1 MYDGE
6 TIQESVVD
14 GPHFCLSLPRMHTS
28 QPIHFLAIFLVLPF
42 LGACQSTILPKEVES
57 AEHIVADQNQSPEFP
72 QEHAELAKDLR
83 RLQAHSRSLVEMAE
97 EMFALQAASQLTKT
111 GYFEPREHDR
121 IENLLFRY
129 LISRRSLWEMV
140 ERHVQYRE
148 KFQGQMAQTKSAML
162 ALSAGVHLS
171 FYSSLVVEALLDYPA
186 AQEKLNE
193 AYPRSGIEA
202 GTYSLLFQQV
212 TRTDHIRTLQ
222 VAWELFSRELQSPDT
237 PLYRLAKEEGPY
249 AKLIADM
256 VGMYEQSVVRVTGI
270 LARSSLLLPELRN
283 QIRHSSVSQAADEA
297 SRSVRGNLY
306 AMQTVLF
313 TLAGDTQATP
323 AIKLYFSAEQKKKV
337 RELLRPGDIILSFS
351 GGYMS
356 NIFLPGKFKHAIV
369 YVGDVK
375 AREKAN
381 IKPEDVGL
389 SSWEGSEKLPNGQ
402 PIEIIEAVSEGVV
415 YNSLEH
421 VFDGYMTRFVA
432 LRPTI
437 SPEKRIEGLRD
448 VFSYVGS
455 EYDFNFDFS
464 NGTRQCCTEIVYR
477 MLQKRDDFDFKLV
490 KRAGVFTLSADD
502 ILEHHMRASKGR
514 FSYVLAAIPP
524 QPDTTETAALL
535 AAPDDETRFMEILS
549 TW

>member
-1 MYDGE
+1 MWN
-6 TIQESVVD
+6 QKQSKLL
-14 GPHFCLSLPRMHTS
+14 FLSFALLCVS
-28 QPIHFLAIFLVLPF
+28 
-42 LGACQSTILPKEVES
+42 ACRSTILPKAVES
-57 AEHIVADQNQSPEFP
+57 AEHIAADQSVPESP
-72 QEHAELAKDLR
+72 QEHAEIDQDLE
-83 RLQAHSRSLVEMAE
+83 RLQAHSRSLAEMAKEMAE
-97 EMFALQAASQLTKT
+97 LQAASQLTST
-111 GYFEPREHDR
+111 GYFEPREHDQ
-121 IENLLFRY
+121 IESLLFRY
-129 LISRRSLWEMV
+129 LVSRRSLWEMV
-140 ERHVQYRE
+140 ERYVQYRE
-148 KFQGQMAQTKSAML
+148 RFKGQMAQTKGAML
-162 ALSAGVHLS
+162 ALSAGVQLS

-222 VAWELFSRELQSPDT
+222 VAWELFRRELQAPDT
-237 PLYRLAKEEGPY
+237 PLYQLSKQKGPY
-249 AKLIADM
+249 ASLIENM
-256 VGMYEQSVVRVTGI
+256 VHMQEESVMRVTGI
-270 LARSSLLLPELRN
+270 LAKSSLLLPELRN

-323 AIKLYFSAEQKKKV
+323 AIKLYFSAEQKKTI
-337 RELLRPGDIILSFS
+337 RERLRPGDIILSFS

-369 YVGDVK
+369 YIGDVESRIK
-375 AREKAN
+375 AKLR
-381 IKPEDVGL
+381 PEDVGL
-389 SSWEGSEKLPNGQ
+389 ASWEGSETLPNGQ

-432 LRPTI
+432 LRPQL
-437 SPEKRIEGLRD
+437 SSSKLQEGLRD

-464 NGTRQCCTEIVYR
+464 NGTRQCCTELVYR
-477 MLQKRDDFDFKLV
+477 MLHKRDDFDFTLI

-502 ILEHHMRASKGR
+502 ILDHHIKSTAGQ

-524 QPDTTETAALL
+524 APGSEERAMLL
-535 AAPDDETRFMEILS
+535 PNPSDEPQFMETLS